1 MELQPVRLMAI
12 QLSVMSNFPYYFAA
26 LLWLPSF
33 IYSAVGIALC
43 LIYRRR
49 NPKMAYCGIIMLLL
63 AALFRIFE
71 IAWLN
76 RWLYEAE
83 KSGLWSPERVDNF
96 TLLLD
101 IFVLPIRTF
110 GGICAGWLVFQA
122 KSQPK
127 PSQDSHLRIT

>member
-1 MELQPVRLMAI
+1 
-12 QLSVMSNFPYYFAA
+12 
-26 LLWLPSF
+26 
-33 IYSAVGIALC
+33 
-43 LIYRRR
+43 
-49 NPKMAYCGIIMLLL
+49 MLLL

-83 KSGLWSPERVDNF
+83 KSGLWSAERVDNF

-101 IFVLPIRTF
+101 IFILPIRVF
-110 GGICAGWLVFQA
+110 GILCVARLVFQA

-127 PSQDSHLRIT
+127 PSQDSHLRIN